1 MKEPDQ
7 TAEDVADP
15 PEDPDEGRLM
25 LGEERS
31 PPKLYMQWNGGVIPP
46 FFDFHKKF

>member
-7 TAEDVADP
+7 TAEDVAYP
-15 PEDPDEGRLM
+15 PEDPDEGRLI

-31 PPKLYMQWNGGVIPP
+31 YSNLYMQCNGRVIPP